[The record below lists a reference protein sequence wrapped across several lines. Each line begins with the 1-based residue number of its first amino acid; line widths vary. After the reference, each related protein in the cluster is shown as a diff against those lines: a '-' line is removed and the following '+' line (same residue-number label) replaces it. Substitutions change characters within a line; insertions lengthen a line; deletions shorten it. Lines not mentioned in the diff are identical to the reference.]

1 MYNTF
6 FYIIIPYLCVAVF
19 ITGTVYA
26 ITRGRLAISAPATG
40 FFEKRK
46 LSWGITAWHYA
57 IIIILTG
64 HLLGFLFPKTV
75 MNILSGYKA
84 MFAAEALAF
93 GLGLAAFLG
102 TIILL
107 YRRITEKTVSKN
119 SNFAD
124 YFILIILLIQ
134 VILGLSTAANYRWGI
149 NWYASHMSGYLKSL
163 VTFTPDV
170 SYAAGMPGIVTA
182 HIVTG
187 FLILAVLPFT
197 RLMHLIFV
205 PVGYFFRKPQQI
217 IFHK

>member
-6 FYIIIPYLCVAVF
+6 FYIIIPYLSIAAF
-19 ITGTVYA
+19 IIGTIYG
-26 ITRGRLAISAPATG
+26 IIRGRLAISAPASG
-40 FFEKRK
+40 FFEKKK

-57 IIIILTG
+57 IIVILIG
-64 HLLGFLFPKTV
+64 HLLGFLFPSAV

-102 TIILL
+102 SIILL
-107 YRRITEKTVSKN
+107 YRRISEKAVSNN

-124 YFILIILLIQ
+124 YFILIILIIQ
-134 VILGLSTAANYRWGI
+134 VILGLTIASNYRWGI
-149 NWYASHMSGYLKSL
+149 NWYTSHMASYLKSIL
-163 VTFTPDV
+163 IFAPNISYVT
-170 SYAAGMPGIVTA
+170 GMPGTLKA
-182 HIVTG
+182 HIVGG
-187 FLILAVLPFT
+187 FLILALFPFT
-197 RLMHLIFV
+197 TLMHLIFI